1 MKKLLLILLINFI
14 SLSVSAQTSLNA
26 VWMNGFGGPIGNDK
40 IHHSFVDASGN
51 IYITGVIQNSLDI
64 DPGPPFASVTVN
76 SNQAYFSKFSP
87 NGTMLWS
94 RNFNGESVAYSEA
107 SAITVDAS
115 GNVYV
120 AGFFASGIIDFNL
133 ASPGTNTLASNTDA
147 KDMFIVKYSSSGA
160 FISMQ
165 AIGNSSAN
173 VTPIR
178 MKFDGAGD
186 LIVSGHL
193 YQDPTAIV
201 NFNPAGPSY
210 TVATNG
216 NTDGFVA
223 KYNSAGV
230 CQFAIAF
237 GGTQNDYC
245 YGMDVDALNNVYV
258 TGIFRGIAN
267 FGPMASTY
275 TIAALGTEAMAV
287 AKYSSTGALVWAHG
301 IGGSLAEG
309 GFRLKVDNNSDIIAT
324 GYMTSSTLDADP
336 SPTITLNLTKVGTGP
351 TDVLITKFNAAGNLI
366 WAKNT
371 GGTGEMWPYNITND
385 AQNNIYLV
393 GAFEGVN
400 DFDFNAAVN
409 TKTAITSPGQD
420 AYLAKYTST
429 GNYIY
434 AYAFGG
440 GGSAYNEAYE
450 VQIASNNDVLFGGI
464 FIDGS
469 VDFDPSAAA
478 TNTLP
483 YNGGQDVFYCR
494 YSQCITPDT
503 PTLTV
508 NTTTMCANSVAT
520 LSIASGNLNSATNW
534 VWASVVCGSGTVGV
548 GTTVTVSP
556 LFLTEY
562 FVRGEGGCSAPG
574 ACATVSVDVAA
585 LKGITGTVTTGAAIP
600 VPGLIQ
606 LFRYEGA
613 LTKWDSVTYQNVNA
627 SGIYSF
633 NAVNSGSY
641 IIMAI
646 PTATDMVKTYAPN
659 NATWKNST
667 VFSHGCLVDYNIN
680 INVVPITTLVPGPG
694 VLAGKIVEGVNYGGK
709 GTIVSPGNP
718 ISGLTIKGGKNP
730 GGGIVAQG
738 RTNSAGQYTISGLPI
753 SGPGESYFIFVD
765 IPGVD
770 TAGTHHKAITTSTTM
785 YTDLDFLVDSDYVRP
800 IDYTP
805 IKELNLD
812 GELVKVY
819 PNPAKDLVYIKLDS
833 KNESNITLELYDV
846 FGKKV
851 IEQNVNAVQGE
862 FKMGM
867 DVAKL
872 NRGIYFVRIRL
883 NTGEARIKLILTE

>member
-1 MKKLLLILLINFI
+1 
-14 SLSVSAQTSLNA
+14 
-26 VWMNGFGGPIGNDK
+26 MNGFGGPVGDDRMY
-40 IHHSFVDASGN
+40 HSCVDAAGN
-51 IYITGVIQNSLDI
+51 IYITGQTQYSLDI
-64 DPGPPFASVTVN
+64 DPGPPFVPVTVN
-76 SNQAYFSKFSP
+76 STQAYFSKFSP

-94 RNFNGESVAYSEA
+94 RNFDGESVARSEA
-107 SAITVDAS
+107 NSIAVDAS
-115 GNVYV
+115 GNVYI
-120 AGFFASGIIDFNL
+120 AGIFQDGNIDFNL
-133 ASPGTNTLASNTDA
+133 ASPGTNTLTSSVDG
-147 KDMFIVKYSSSGA
+147 KDMFIAKYSSSGA
-160 FISMQ
+160 FISVL
-165 AIGNSSAN
+165 AVGNNSAD
-173 VTPIR
+173 VVPLRVKI
-178 MKFDGAGD
+178 DAAGD
-186 LIVSGHL
+186 IVVSGYL
-193 YQDPTAIV
+193 KEDPAAIV

-210 TVATNG
+210 TVAQNG
-216 NTDGFVA
+216 GADGFVA
-223 KYNSAGV
+223 KYNSLGA

-237 GGTQNDYC
+237 GSSVNDYC
-245 YGMDVDALNNVYV
+245 YGLDVDALNNVYV
-258 TGIFRGIAN
+258 TGIFRGVAD
-267 FGPMASTY
+267 FDPTASTY
-275 TIAALGTEAMAV
+275 TLLSAGTDAMYV
-287 AKYSSTGALVWAHG
+287 AKYNSSGALAWANG
-301 IGGSLAEG
+301 IGGTANEG
-309 GFRLKVDNNSDIIAT
+309 GYRLKLDNNNNVLAV
-324 GYMTSSTLDADP
+324 GYMSSTSFDADP
-336 SPTITLNLTKVGTGP
+336 SPTITLNLTKVGVGS
-351 TDVLITKFNAAGNLI
+351 VNALITKFDSQGNLI

-371 GGTGEMWPYNITND
+371 GGTGEMWPYNVTTD
-385 AQNNIYLV
+385 AQNNIYIV
-393 GAFEGVN
+393 GSFDGVN
-400 DFDFNAAVN
+400 DFDLTAAVN
-409 TKTAITSPGQD
+409 TQTSITSSGVD

-429 GNYIY
+429 GDYIY
-434 AYAFGG
+434 AHTFGG
-440 GGSAYNEAYE
+440 GISVSNEAYE
-450 VQIASNNDVLFGGI
+450 VQIASNNDVFFGGM
-464 FIDGS
+464 FMDGS
-469 VDFDPSAAA
+469 VDFDPAAAA

-483 YNGGQDVFYCR
+483 YYGAQDVFYCR